1 MANETKNKS
10 VALANATA
18 HKSVISEAIL
28 FAEHCGNSQ
37 LIPVAYRG
45 KAADIVSAVVWGRSL
60 GLDPFQ
66 SLAGIAVINGKSCVW
81 GDTLAALAR
90 RHSECKGISESFN
103 ETTMTATCVVKRNDE
118 TITQSFSKKDAEQAG
133 LWSKVGPWRTY
144 PKRML
149 QMRARSWA
157 IRDAF
162 PDALQGI
169 YVAEEAMDI
178 TDVQNDAAP
187 TSITI
192 EAVEAEIVPTTAKGE
207 TSNDAAPTTQTPIS
221 AVKPANNPT
230 STPVIV
236 SSSDGKETI
245 GEALKQIGLSPEF
258 NGNFV
263 AARGKTYGKSEML
276 KSLGFAYKADTKVW
290 YRKVA

>member
-18 HKSVISEAIL
+18 HKSVISEAVL

-90 RHSECKGISESFN
+90 RHPECKGISESFN

-133 LWSKVGPWRTY
+133 LWSKVGPWKTY

-178 TDVQNDAAP
+178 TDVQNEAVP
-187 TSITI
+187 TSITN
-192 EAVEAEIVPTTAKGE
+192 EAVEAEILPTNE
-207 TSNDAAPTTQTPIS
+207 SEAPT
-221 AVKPANNPT
+221 KPANNPT
-230 STPVIV
+230 SAPVV
-236 SSSDGKETI
+236 SSSDSKETI
-245 GEALKQIGLSPEF
+245 GEALRQIGLEPDF
-258 NGNFV
+258 KGNFV